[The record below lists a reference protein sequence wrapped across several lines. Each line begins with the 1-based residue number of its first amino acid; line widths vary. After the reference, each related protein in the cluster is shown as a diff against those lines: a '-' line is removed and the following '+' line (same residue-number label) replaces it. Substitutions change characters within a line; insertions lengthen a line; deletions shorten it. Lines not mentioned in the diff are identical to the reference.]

1 MDSPPPSLHPGR
13 VSVVIPVHNGM
24 PHIKQA
30 LDSALCQDY
39 DDLEVLVVENE
50 SDDGTDAWL
59 REFRDPR
66 LRIVRQPALVPV
78 ERNFSDAVAH
88 ASGEFVRLL
97 CADDFLKPGAVR
109 AHIEGFAQY
118 PEAVLVA
125 STRDICDERGKTII
139 RNRGLDG
146 LAEVNTRAEV
156 VSACGE
162 YGTNVVGEPFCR
174 TAALQAELPFNPE
187 HRFVLDIELYIRA
200 LRHGPLVTISG
211 SYSTFRV
218 GSSSYSAAASSS
230 QAAQFSAWFET
241 LQDEPDLGVS
251 AEVAQRAA
259 KQARKNQR
267 ARAVVYRL
275 LAARDS
281 LRRLTSRRR
290 VES

>member
-1 MDSPPPSLHPGR
+1 MGSPQGLLHSGR

-30 LDSALCQDY
+30 LESALSQDY
-39 DDLEVLVVENE
+39 DDLEILVVEND
-50 SDDGTDAWL
+50 SDDGTDVWL
-59 REFRDPR
+59 REIRDPR
-66 LRIVRQPALVPV
+66 LKIVRQPSLVPV
-78 ERNFSDAVAH
+78 ERNFSDAVAQ

-109 AHIEGFAQY
+109 AHVEGFLQH

-146 LAEVNTRAEV
+146 LAEVNTRADV

-174 TAALQAELPFNPE
+174 TAALQAELPFNSK

-200 LRHGPLVTISG
+200 LRYGPLVTISG

-218 GSSSYSAAASSS
+218 GSSSYSAAASNS
-230 QAAQFSAWFET
+230 QASQFSAWFES

-251 AEVAQRAA
+251 AEIAQRAA
-259 KQARKNQR
+259 RQARKNQR

-275 LAARDS
+275 LAARDR
-281 LRRLTSRRR
+281 LRRLTLRRR